1 MSRAGLLTLDLNNV
15 ALGTSAALLVTPD
28 GRYLAQKRDSIPE
41 ISMPDR
47 WCLFGGQIEEDESP
61 ETALR
66 RELMEEI
73 EFSPGEM
80 TFFTQL
86 AFDAVYSDSG
96 SRRRWYFEAPI
107 DPAIIPDLVLHEG
120 ADLRLLTSEELFEMA
135 PAFVPYD
142 FAVVHLHMIIRPA
155 I

>member
-1 MSRAGLLTLDLNNV
+1 VSNPPSQSLDLNNV

-28 GRYLAQKRDSIPE
+28 GRYLAQKRDQIPE

-47 WCLFGGQIEEDESP
+47 WCLFGGQIEENESP
-61 ETALR
+61 EEALR

-80 TFFTQL
+80 TFFTQM
-86 AFDAVYSDSG
+86 AFDAVYSDGG

-107 DPAIIPDLVLHEG
+107 NPEIIPDLVLHEG
-120 ADLRLLTSEELFEMA
+120 AGFGLFTIKELFSMA
-135 PAFVPYD
+135 AEFVPYD
-142 FAVVHLHMIIRPA
+142 LAVLHLHVMTR
-155 I
+155 